1 LERINEFIKNQKENI
16 NIYYS
21 SLLNIDVSLYEQ
33 HKKERGFMEIMAIR
47 LDAIKKILAAF
58 YYEKCRFEA
67 ISPEL
72 EDIMSRIDIRHKIET
87 LIDEKA
93 IIYDNAEEA
102 KEITD

>member
-16 NIYYS
+16 NIYYN
-21 SLLNIDVSLYEQ
+21 SLLNIDVSVYEKP
-33 HKKERGFMEIMAIR
+33 KKERGFMEIMAIR

-58 YYEKCRFEA
+58 YYENSRFEA
-67 ISPEL
+67 ICPEL
-72 EDIMSRIDIRHKIET
+72 EDIMSRIDIRHKIEI

-93 IIYDNAEEA
+93 FINDNAEEA